1 MSALISIVVPIYNVE
16 GYVRRCFESVT
27 NQTWK
32 DFEVIVIDDGSMDKS
47 GEICDEYA
55 QKDTR
60 FKVFHQSNQGIGK
73 TRLGGIQKA
82 VGEYVVW
89 ADADD
94 WLEPSLLERL
104 VKCIREKESDIVVYG
119 AASVNRNNKVAE
131 KIVWKNLTIDAWRR
145 ETIIAG
151 QSVVWN
157 FMSKRSLWE
166 DVNIPEAVLLSGEDG
181 YLAVKLFFKAKS
193 ISYIDEVLYFHL
205 LDNPNSVSHT
215 MNAKKYY
222 AHCYLWDYR
231 REMAQIY
238 DPLKTGYCAARAL
251 SNGVKAF
258 CLSLAVPELDEV
270 QLKEIDSI
278 LQHNSM
284 QSIKGL
290 YRDRFLAWCLLAHKW
305 MLPRF
310 YGHWKSKKLICVKKN
325 NEVVS

>member
-1 MSALISIVVPIYNVE
+1 MSALISIVVPVYNVE
-16 GYVRRCFESVT
+16 GYVRRCFESVI

-73 TRLGGIQKA
+73 TRLGGIKKA
-82 VGEYVVW
+82 AGEYVVW

-104 VKCIREKESDIVVYG
+104 VKCIREKKSDIVVYG
-119 AASVNRNNKVAE
+119 AANVNNKVITS
-131 KIVWKNLTIDAWRR
+131 KILWKDLTIDGWRR
-145 ETIIAG
+145 ETIISG

-157 FMSKRSLWE
+157 FMSKRSLYE
-166 DVNIPEAVLLSGEDG
+166 DVNLPEAVHLSGEDG
-181 YLAVKLFFKAKS
+181 YLTITLFFKAKS
-193 ISYIDEVLYFHL
+193 VSYINEVLYFHFVG
-205 LDNPNSVSHT
+205 NPNSVTHT

-222 AHCYLWDYR
+222 AHCYLWNYR
-231 REMAQIY
+231 REMAQMY
-238 DPLKTGYCAARAL
+238 DPLKIDYCAVRAL

-278 LQHNSM
+278 LQHNSI
-284 QSIKGL
+284 QSIKGR

-305 MLPRF
+305 MIPRF

-325 NEVVS
+325 NEVIS

>member
-1 MSALISIVVPIYNVE
+1 MSALISIVVPVYNVE

-27 NQTWK
+27 NQTWE

-73 TRLGGIQKA
+73 TRLCGIKKA

-94 WLEPSLLERL
+94 WLEPSLLEKL
-104 VKCIREKESDIVVYG
+104 VKCIREKKSDIVVYG
-119 AASVNRNNKVAE
+119 AANVNNKVITS
-131 KIVWKNLTIDAWRR
+131 KILWKDLTIDGWRR
-145 ETIIAG
+145 ETIISG

-157 FMSKRSLWE
+157 FMSKRSLYE
-166 DVNIPEAVLLSGEDG
+166 DVNLPEAVHLSGEDG
-181 YLAVKLFFKAKS
+181 YLTITLFFKAKS
-193 ISYIDEVLYFHL
+193 VSYINEVLYFHFVG
-205 LDNPNSVSHT
+205 NPNSVTHT

-222 AHCYLWDYR
+222 AHCYLWNYR
-231 REMAQIY
+231 REMAQMY
-238 DPLKTGYCAARAL
+238 DPLKIDYCAVRAL

-284 QSIKGL
+284 QSIKGR

-305 MLPRF
+305 MIPRF
-310 YGHWKSKKLICVKKN
+310 YGHWKSKRINLRKEK
-325 NEVVS
+325 

>member
-1 MSALISIVVPIYNVE
+1 MSVLISIVVPVYNVE
-16 GYVRRCFESVT
+16 GYVRRCFESVS

-73 TRLGGIQKA
+73 TRLGGIKKA

-119 AASVNRNNKVAE
+119 AANVNNKVITS
-131 KIVWKNLTIDAWRR
+131 KILWKDLTLDGWRR
-145 ETIIAG
+145 ETIISG

-157 FMSKRSLWE
+157 FMSKRSLYE
-166 DVNIPEAVLLSGEDG
+166 DVNLPEAVHLSGEDG
-181 YLAVKLFFKAKS
+181 YLTITLFFKAKS
-193 ISYIDEVLYFHL
+193 VSYINEVLYFHFVG
-205 LDNPNSVSHT
+205 NPNSVTHT

-222 AHCYLWDYR
+222 AHCYLWNYR
-231 REMAQIY
+231 REMAQMY
-238 DPLKTGYCAARAL
+238 DPLKIDYCAVRAL

-278 LQHNSM
+278 LQHNSI
-284 QSIKGL
+284 QSIKGR

-305 MLPRF
+305 MIPRF
-310 YGHWKSKKLICVKKN
+310 YGHWKAKKLICVKKN
-325 NEVVS
+325 NEVIS

>member
-1 MSALISIVVPIYNVE
+1 MSALISIVVPAYNVE

-32 DFEVIVIDDGSMDKS
+32 DFEVIVIDDGSMDKT

-73 TRLGGIQKA
+73 TRLVGIKKA

-104 VKCIREKESDIVVYG
+104 VKCIREKKSDIVVYG
-119 AASVNRNNKVAE
+119 AANVNNKVITS
-131 KIVWKNLTIDAWRR
+131 KILWKDLTIDGWRR
-145 ETIIAG
+145 ETIISRK
-151 QSVVWN
+151 SVVWN
-157 FMSKRSLWE
+157 FMSKRSLYE
-166 DVNIPEAVLLSGEDG
+166 DVNLPEAVHLSGEDG
-181 YLAVKLFFKAKS
+181 YLTITLFFKAKS
-193 ISYIDEVLYFHL
+193 VSYINEVLYFHL
-205 LDNPNSVSHT
+205 LDSSNSVSHT

-238 DPLKTGYCAARAL
+238 DPLKIDYCADRAL

-284 QSIKGL
+284 QSIKGR

-305 MLPRF
+305 MIPRF

-325 NEVVS
+325 NEVIS

>member
-1 MSALISIVVPIYNVE
+1 MSALISIVVPVYNVE

-73 TRLGGIQKA
+73 TRLGGIKKA

-104 VKCIREKESDIVVYG
+104 VKCIREKKSDIVVYG
-119 AASVNRNNKVAE
+119 AANVNNKVITS
-131 KIVWKNLTIDAWRR
+131 KILWKDLTIDGWRR
-145 ETIIAG
+145 ETIISREA
-151 QSVVWN
+151 VVWN
-157 FMSKRSLWE
+157 FMSKRSLYE
-166 DVNIPEAVLLSGEDG
+166 DVNLPEAVHLSGEDG
-181 YLAVKLFFKAKS
+181 YLTITLFFKAKS
-193 ISYIDEVLYFHL
+193 VSYINEVLYFHFV
-205 LDNPNSVSHT
+205 DNPNSVTHT

-222 AHCYLWDYR
+222 AHCYLWNYR
-231 REMAQIY
+231 REMAQMY
-238 DPLKTGYCAARAL
+238 DPLKIDYCAVRAL

-284 QSIKGL
+284 QSIKGR

-305 MLPRF
+305 MIPRF
-310 YGHWKSKKLICVKKN
+310 YGHRKSKKLICVKKN
-325 NEVVS
+325 NEVIS

>member
-1 MSALISIVVPIYNVE
+1 MSALISIVIPVYNVE

-73 TRLGGIQKA
+73 TRLGGIKKA

-104 VKCIREKESDIVVYG
+104 VKSIREKKSDIVVYG
-119 AASVNRNNKVAE
+119 AANVNNKVITS
-131 KIVWKNLTIDAWRR
+131 KILWKDLTIDGWRR
-145 ETIIAG
+145 ETIISG

-157 FMSKRSLWE
+157 FMSKRSLYE
-166 DVNIPEAVLLSGEDG
+166 DVNLPEAVHLSGEDG
-181 YLAVKLFFKAKS
+181 YLTITLFFKAKS
-193 ISYIDEVLYFHL
+193 VSYINEVLYFHFVG
-205 LDNPNSVSHT
+205 NPNSVTHT

-222 AHCYLWDYR
+222 AHCYLWNYR
-231 REMAQIY
+231 REMAQMY
-238 DPLKTGYCAARAL
+238 DPLKIDYCAVRAL

-284 QSIKGL
+284 QSIKGR

-305 MLPRF
+305 MIPRF
-310 YGHWKSKKLICVKKN
+310 YGHWKSKKINLRKEK
-325 NEVVS
+325 

>member
-1 MSALISIVVPIYNVE
+1 MSALISIVVPVYNVE

-119 AASVNRNNKVAE
+119 AANVNNKVITS
-131 KIVWKNLTIDAWRR
+131 KILWKDLSIDSWRR
-145 ETIIAG
+145 ETIISG

-157 FMSKRSLWE
+157 FMSKRSLYE
-166 DVNIPEAVLLSGEDG
+166 DVNLPEAVHLSGEDG
-181 YLAVKLFFKAKS
+181 YLTITLFFKAKS
-193 ISYIDEVLYFHL
+193 VSYINEVLYFHFVG
-205 LDNPNSVSHT
+205 NPNSVTHT
-215 MNAKKYY
+215 MNARKYY
-222 AHCYLWDYR
+222 AHCYLWNYR
-231 REMAQIY
+231 REMAQMY
-238 DPLKTGYCAARAL
+238 DPLKIDYCAVRAL
-251 SNGVKAF
+251 SNGVKAL

-284 QSIKGL
+284 QSIKGR

-305 MLPRF
+305 MIPRF
-310 YGHWKSKKLICVKKN
+310 YGHWKAKKLICVKKN
-325 NEVVS
+325 NEVIS

>member
-1 MSALISIVVPIYNVE
+1 MSALISIVVPAYNVE

-32 DFEVIVIDDGSMDKS
+32 DFEVIVIDDGSMDKT

-73 TRLGGIQKA
+73 TRLVGIKKA

-104 VKCIREKESDIVVYG
+104 VKCIREKKSDIVVYG
-119 AASVNRNNKVAE
+119 AANVNNKVITS
-131 KIVWKNLTIDAWRR
+131 KILWKDLTIDGWRR
-145 ETIIAG
+145 ETIISRK
-151 QSVVWN
+151 SVVWN
-157 FMSKRSLWE
+157 FMSKRSLYE
-166 DVNIPEAVLLSGEDG
+166 DVNLPEAVHLSGEDG
-181 YLAVKLFFKAKS
+181 YLTITLFFKAKS
-193 ISYIDEVLYFHL
+193 VSYINEVLYFHL
-205 LDNPNSVSHT
+205 LDSSNSVSHT

-238 DPLKTGYCAARAL
+238 DPLKIDYCAARAL

-284 QSIKGL
+284 QSIKGR

-305 MLPRF
+305 MIPRF

-325 NEVVS
+325 NEVIS

>member
-1 MSALISIVVPIYNVE
+1 MSALISIVIPVYNVE

-73 TRLGGIQKA
+73 TRLGGIKKA

-104 VKCIREKESDIVVYG
+104 VKCIREKKSDIVVYG
-119 AASVNRNNKVAE
+119 AANVNNKVITS
-131 KIVWKNLTIDAWRR
+131 KILWKDLTIDGWRR
-145 ETIIAG
+145 ETIISG

-157 FMSKRSLWE
+157 FMSKRSLYE
-166 DVNIPEAVLLSGEDG
+166 DVNLPEAVHLSGEDG
-181 YLAVKLFFKAKS
+181 YLTITLFFKAKS
-193 ISYIDEVLYFHL
+193 VSYINEVLYFHFVG
-205 LDNPNSVSHT
+205 NPNSVTHT
-215 MNAKKYY
+215 MNARKYY
-222 AHCYLWDYR
+222 AHCYLWNYR
-231 REMAQIY
+231 REMAQMY
-238 DPLKTGYCAARAL
+238 DPLKIDYCAVRAL

-284 QSIKGL
+284 QSIKGR

-305 MLPRF
+305 MIPRF
-310 YGHWKSKKLICVKKN
+310 YGHWKSKKLISVKKN

>member
-1 MSALISIVVPIYNVE
+1 MSALISIVIPVYNVE

-60 FKVFHQSNQGIGK
+60 FKVFHQSNQRIGK
-73 TRLGGIQKA
+73 TRLGGIKKA
-82 VGEYVVW
+82 AGEYVVW

-104 VKCIREKESDIVVYG
+104 VKCIRENKSDIVVYG
-119 AASVNRNNKVAE
+119 AANVNNKVITS
-131 KIVWKNLTIDAWRR
+131 KILWKDLTIDGWRR
-145 ETIIAG
+145 ETIISG

-157 FMSKRSLWE
+157 FMSKRSLYE
-166 DVNIPEAVLLSGEDG
+166 DVNLPEAVHLSGEDG
-181 YLAVKLFFKAKS
+181 YLTITLFFKAKS
-193 ISYIDEVLYFHL
+193 VSYINEVLYFHFVG
-205 LDNPNSVSHT
+205 NPNSVTHT

-222 AHCYLWDYR
+222 AHCYLWNYR
-231 REMAQIY
+231 REMAQMY
-238 DPLKTGYCAARAL
+238 DPLKIDYCAVRAL

-284 QSIKGL
+284 QSIKGR

-305 MLPRF
+305 MIPRF
-310 YGHWKSKKLICVKKN
+310 YGHWKSKKINLRKEK
-325 NEVVS
+325 

>member
-1 MSALISIVVPIYNVE
+1 MSALISIVVPVYNVE

-119 AASVNRNNKVAE
+119 AANVNNKVITS
-131 KIVWKNLTIDAWRR
+131 KILWKDISIDSWRR
-145 ETIIAG
+145 ETIISG

-157 FMSKRSLWE
+157 FMSKRSLYE
-166 DVNIPEAVLLSGEDG
+166 DVNLPEAVHLSGEDG
-181 YLAVKLFFKAKS
+181 YLTITLFFKAKS
-193 ISYIDEVLYFHL
+193 VSYINEVLYFHFVG
-205 LDNPNSVSHT
+205 NPNSVTHT
-215 MNAKKYY
+215 MNARKYY
-222 AHCYLWDYR
+222 AHCYLWNYR
-231 REMAQIY
+231 REMAQMY
-238 DPLKTGYCAARAL
+238 DPLKIDYCAVRAL
-251 SNGVKAF
+251 SNGVKAL

-284 QSIKGL
+284 QSIKGR

-305 MLPRF
+305 MIPRF
-310 YGHWKSKKLICVKKN
+310 YGHWKAKKLICVKKN
-325 NEVVS
+325 NEVIS

>member
-1 MSALISIVVPIYNVE
+1 MSALISIVVPVYNVE

-73 TRLGGIQKA
+73 TRLGGIKKA

-119 AASVNRNNKVAE
+119 AANVNNKVITS
-131 KIVWKNLTIDAWRR
+131 KILWKDLSIDGWRR
-145 ETIIAG
+145 ETIISG

-157 FMSKRSLWE
+157 FMSKRSLYE
-166 DVNIPEAVLLSGEDG
+166 DVNLPEAVHLSGEDG
-181 YLAVKLFFKAKS
+181 YLTITLFFKAKS
-193 ISYIDEVLYFHL
+193 VSYINEVLYFHFVG
-205 LDNPNSVSHT
+205 NPNSVTHT
-215 MNAKKYY
+215 MNARKYY
-222 AHCYLWDYR
+222 AHCYLWNYR
-231 REMAQIY
+231 REMAQMY
-238 DPLKTGYCAARAL
+238 DPLKIDYCAVRAL

-278 LQHNSM
+278 LQHNSI
-284 QSIKGL
+284 QSIKGR

-305 MLPRF
+305 MIPRF
-310 YGHWKSKKLICVKKN
+310 YGHWKSKKINLRKEK
-325 NEVVS
+325 

>member
-1 MSALISIVVPIYNVE
+1 MSALISIVVPVYNVE

-60 FKVFHQSNQGIGK
+60 FKVFHQSNQWIGK
-73 TRLGGIQKA
+73 TRLGGIKKA

-104 VKCIREKESDIVVYG
+104 VKCIREKKSDIVVYG
-119 AASVNRNNKVAE
+119 AANVNNKVITS
-131 KIVWKNLTIDAWRR
+131 KILWKDLTIDGWRR
-145 ETIIAG
+145 ETIISG

-157 FMSKRSLWE
+157 FMSKRSLYE
-166 DVNIPEAVLLSGEDG
+166 DVNLPEAVHLSGEDG
-181 YLAVKLFFKAKS
+181 YLTITLFFKAKS
-193 ISYIDEVLYFHL
+193 VSYINEVLYFHFVG
-205 LDNPNSVSHT
+205 NPNSVTHT

-222 AHCYLWDYR
+222 AHCYLWNYR
-231 REMAQIY
+231 REMAQMY
-238 DPLKTGYCAARAL
+238 DPLKIDYCAVRAL

-284 QSIKGL
+284 QSIKGR

-305 MLPRF
+305 MIPRF
-310 YGHWKSKKLICVKKN
+310 YGHWKSKKINLRKEK
-325 NEVVS
+325 

>member
-1 MSALISIVVPIYNVE
+1 MCVLISIVVPVYNVE
-16 GYVRRCFESVT
+16 RYVRRCFESVT

-119 AASVNRNNKVAE
+119 AANVNNKVITS
-131 KIVWKNLTIDAWRR
+131 KILWKDLTIDGWRR
-145 ETIIAG
+145 ETIISG

-157 FMSKRSLWE
+157 FMSKRSLYE
-166 DVNIPEAVLLSGEDG
+166 DVNLPEAVHLSGEDG
-181 YLAVKLFFKAKS
+181 YLTITLFFKAKS
-193 ISYIDEVLYFHL
+193 VSYINEVLYFHFVG
-205 LDNPNSVSHT
+205 NPNSVTHT

-222 AHCYLWDYR
+222 AHCYLWNYR
-231 REMAQIY
+231 REMAQMY
-238 DPLKTGYCAARAL
+238 DPLKIDYCAVRAL

-284 QSIKGL
+284 QSIKGR

-305 MLPRF
+305 MIPRF
-310 YGHWKSKKLICVKKN
+310 YGHWKLKKINLRKIMR
-325 NEVVS
+325 

>member
-1 MSALISIVVPIYNVE
+1 MSALISIVVPVYNVE

-73 TRLGGIQKA
+73 TRLGGIKKA

-104 VKCIREKESDIVVYG
+104 VKCIQEKKSDIVVYG
-119 AASVNRNNKVAE
+119 AANVNNKVITS
-131 KIVWKNLTIDAWRR
+131 KILWKDLTIDGWRR
-145 ETIIAG
+145 ETIISG

-157 FMSKRSLWE
+157 FMSKRSLYE
-166 DVNIPEAVLLSGEDG
+166 DVNLPEAVHLSGEDG
-181 YLAVKLFFKAKS
+181 YLTITLFFKAKS
-193 ISYIDEVLYFHL
+193 VSYINEVLYFHFVG
-205 LDNPNSVSHT
+205 NPNSVTHT

-222 AHCYLWDYR
+222 AHCYLWNYR
-231 REMAQIY
+231 REMAQMY
-238 DPLKTGYCAARAL
+238 DPLKIDYCAVRAL

-284 QSIKGL
+284 QSIKGR

-305 MLPRF
+305 MIPRF
-310 YGHWKSKKLICVKKN
+310 YGHWKLKKLICVKKN
-325 NEVVS
+325 NEVIS

>member
-1 MSALISIVVPIYNVE
+1 MSALISIVVPVYNVE
-16 GYVRRCFESVT
+16 GYVRRCFESVI

-73 TRLGGIQKA
+73 TRLGGIKKA
-82 VGEYVVW
+82 AGEYVVW

-104 VKCIREKESDIVVYG
+104 VKCIREKKSDIVVYG
-119 AASVNRNNKVAE
+119 AANVNNKVITS
-131 KIVWKNLTIDAWRR
+131 KILWKDLTIDGWRR
-145 ETIIAG
+145 ETIISG

-157 FMSKRSLWE
+157 FMSKRSLYE
-166 DVNIPEAVLLSGEDG
+166 DVNLPEAVHLSGEDG
-181 YLAVKLFFKAKS
+181 YLTITLFFKAKS
-193 ISYIDEVLYFHL
+193 VSYINEVLYFHFVG
-205 LDNPNSVSHT
+205 NPNSVTHT

-222 AHCYLWDYR
+222 AHCYLWNYR
-231 REMAQIY
+231 REMAQMY
-238 DPLKTGYCAARAL
+238 DPLKIDYCAVRAL

-278 LQHNSM
+278 LQHNSI
-284 QSIKGL
+284 QSIKGR

-305 MLPRF
+305 MIPRL
-310 YGHWKSKKLICVKKN
+310 YGHWKSKKINLRKEK
-325 NEVVS
+325 

>member
-1 MSALISIVVPIYNVE
+1 MSVLISIVVPVYNVE

-73 TRLGGIQKA
+73 TRLSGIKKA

-104 VKCIREKESDIVVYG
+104 VKCIHEKKSDIVVYG
-119 AASVNRNNKVAE
+119 AANVNNKVITS
-131 KIVWKNLTIDAWRR
+131 KILWKELTIDGWRR
-145 ETIIAG
+145 ETIISG

-157 FMSKRSLWE
+157 FMSKRSLYE
-166 DVNIPEAVLLSGEDG
+166 DVNLPEAVHLSGEDG
-181 YLAVKLFFKAKS
+181 YLTITLFFKAKS
-193 ISYIDEVLYFHL
+193 VSYINEVLYFHFVG
-205 LDNPNSVSHT
+205 NPNSVTHT

-222 AHCYLWDYR
+222 AHCYLWNYR
-231 REMAQIY
+231 REMAQMY
-238 DPLKTGYCAARAL
+238 DPLKIDYCAVRAL

-284 QSIKGL
+284 QSIKGR

-305 MLPRF
+305 MIPRF

-325 NEVVS
+325 NEVIS

>member
-1 MSALISIVVPIYNVE
+1 MSALISIVVPAYNVE

-32 DFEVIVIDDGSMDKS
+32 DFEVIVIDDGSMDKT

-73 TRLGGIQKA
+73 TRLVGIKKA

-104 VKCIREKESDIVVYG
+104 VKCIREKKSDIVVYG
-119 AASVNRNNKVAE
+119 AANVNNKVITS
-131 KIVWKNLTIDAWRR
+131 KILWKDLTIDGWRR
-145 ETIIAG
+145 ETIISRE
-151 QSVVWN
+151 SVVWN
-157 FMSKRSLWE
+157 FMSKRSLYE
-166 DVNIPEAVLLSGEDG
+166 DVNLPEAVHLSGEDG
-181 YLAVKLFFKAKS
+181 YLTITLFFKAKS
-193 ISYIDEVLYFHL
+193 VSYINEVLYFHFV
-205 LDNPNSVSHT
+205 DNPNSVTHT

-222 AHCYLWDYR
+222 AHCYLWNYR
-231 REMAQIY
+231 REMAQMY
-238 DPLKTGYCAARAL
+238 DPLKIDYCAVRAL

-284 QSIKGL
+284 QSIKGR

-305 MLPRF
+305 MIPRF

-325 NEVVS
+325 NEVIS

>member
-1 MSALISIVVPIYNVE
+1 MSALISIVVPVYNVE

-119 AASVNRNNKVAE
+119 AANVNNKVITS
-131 KIVWKNLTIDAWRR
+131 KILWKDLSIDSWRR
-145 ETIIAG
+145 ETIISG

-157 FMSKRSLWE
+157 FMSKRSLYE
-166 DVNIPEAVLLSGEDG
+166 DVNLPEAVHLSGEDG
-181 YLAVKLFFKAKS
+181 YLTITLFFKAKS
-193 ISYIDEVLYFHL
+193 VSYINEVLYFHFVG
-205 LDNPNSVSHT
+205 NPNSVTHT
-215 MNAKKYY
+215 MNARKYY
-222 AHCYLWDYR
+222 AHCYLWNYR
-231 REMAQIY
+231 REMAQMY
-238 DPLKTGYCAARAL
+238 DPLKIDYCAVRAL
-251 SNGVKAF
+251 SNGVKAL

-284 QSIKGL
+284 QSIKGR

-305 MLPRF
+305 MIPRF
-310 YGHWKSKKLICVKKN
+310 YGHWKAKKINLRKEK
-325 NEVVS
+325 

>member
-1 MSALISIVVPIYNVE
+1 MSVLISIIIPVYNAE
-16 GYVRRCFESVT
+16 GYVRKCFESVI
-27 NQTWK
+27 NQTWT
-32 DFEVIVIDDGSMDKS
+32 DFEVIVIDDGSMDRS
-47 GEICDEYA
+47 GEICDDYA
-55 QKDTR
+55 QKYSC

-73 TRLGGIQKA
+73 TRLSGIQKA
-82 VGEYVVW
+82 VGEYIVW

-94 WLEPSLLERL
+94 WLEPKLLERL
-104 VKCIREKESDIVVYG
+104 VKRIREKESDIVVYG

-131 KIVWKNLTIDAWRR
+131 KIVWKNLTIDDWRR
-145 ETIIAG
+145 ETIMAG

-157 FMSKRSLWE
+157 FMSKRSLWG
-166 DVNIPEAVLLSGEDG
+166 DINIPEAVLLSGEDG

-231 REMAQIY
+231 RKMAQIY

-258 CLSLAVPELDEV
+258 CLSLAVPELDES
-270 QLKEIDSI
+270 QIKQIASI
-278 LQHNSM
+278 LQRNSIR
-284 QSIKGL
+284 SIKGR
-290 YRDRFLAWCLLAHKW
+290 YRERFLSWCILAHKW
-305 MLPRF
+305 TIPRI
-310 YGHWKSKKLICVKKN
+310 YGHWKSKKLV
-325 NEVVS
+325 

>member
-1 MSALISIVVPIYNVE
+1 MSALISIVVPVYNVE

-73 TRLGGIQKA
+73 TRLGGIKKA

-104 VKCIREKESDIVVYG
+104 VKCIREKKSDIVVYG
-119 AASVNRNNKVAE
+119 AANVNNKVITS
-131 KIVWKNLTIDAWRR
+131 KILWKDLTIDGWRR
-145 ETIIAG
+145 ETIISG

-157 FMSKRSLWE
+157 FMSKRSLYE
-166 DVNIPEAVLLSGEDG
+166 DVNLPEAVHLSGEDG
-181 YLAVKLFFKAKS
+181 YLTITLFFKAKS
-193 ISYIDEVLYFHL
+193 VSYINEVLYFHFV
-205 LDNPNSVSHT
+205 DNPNSVTHT

-222 AHCYLWDYR
+222 AHCYLWNYR
-231 REMAQIY
+231 REMAQMY
-238 DPLKTGYCAARAL
+238 DPLKIDYCAVRAL

-278 LQHNSM
+278 LQHNSI
-284 QSIKGL
+284 QSIKGR

-305 MLPRF
+305 MIPRF

-325 NEVVS
+325 NEVIS

>member
-1 MSALISIVVPIYNVE
+1 MSALISIVVPVYNVE

-119 AASVNRNNKVAE
+119 AANVNNKVITS
-131 KIVWKNLTIDAWRR
+131 KILWKDLSIDGWRR
-145 ETIIAG
+145 ETIISG

-157 FMSKRSLWE
+157 FMSKRSLYE
-166 DVNIPEAVLLSGEDG
+166 DVNLPEAVHLSGEDG
-181 YLAVKLFFKAKS
+181 YLTITLFFKAKS
-193 ISYIDEVLYFHL
+193 VSYINEVLYFHFVG
-205 LDNPNSVSHT
+205 NPNSVTHT
-215 MNAKKYY
+215 MNARKYY
-222 AHCYLWDYR
+222 AHCYLWNYR
-231 REMAQIY
+231 REMAQMY
-238 DPLKTGYCAARAL
+238 DPLKIDYCAVRAL

-284 QSIKGL
+284 QSIKGR

-305 MLPRF
+305 MIPRF
-310 YGHWKSKKLICVKKN
+310 YGHWKAKKLICVKKN
-325 NEVVS
+325 NEVIS

>member
-1 MSALISIVVPIYNVE
+1 MSALISIVVPVYNVE

-73 TRLGGIQKA
+73 ARLGGIQKA
-82 VGEYVVW
+82 VGKYVVW

-119 AASVNRNNKVAE
+119 AANVNNKVITS
-131 KIVWKNLTIDAWRR
+131 KILWKDLTIDGWRR
-145 ETIIAG
+145 ETIISG

-157 FMSKRSLWE
+157 FMSKRSLYE
-166 DVNIPEAVLLSGEDG
+166 DVNLPEAVHLSGEDG
-181 YLAVKLFFKAKS
+181 YLTITLFFKAKS
-193 ISYIDEVLYFHL
+193 VSYINEVLYFHFVG
-205 LDNPNSVSHT
+205 NPNSVTHT

-222 AHCYLWDYR
+222 AHCYLWNYR
-231 REMAQIY
+231 REMAQMY
-238 DPLKTGYCAARAL
+238 DPLKIDYCAVRAL

-278 LQHNSM
+278 LQHNSI
-284 QSIKGL
+284 QSIKGR

-305 MLPRF
+305 MIPRF
-310 YGHWKSKKLICVKKN
+310 YGHWKSKKINLRKEK
-325 NEVVS
+325 

>member
-1 MSALISIVVPIYNVE
+1 MSALISIVVPVYNVE

-73 TRLGGIQKA
+73 TRLCGIKKA

-104 VKCIREKESDIVVYG
+104 VKCIREKKSDIVVYG
-119 AASVNRNNKVAE
+119 AANVNNKVIIS
-131 KIVWKNLTIDAWRR
+131 KILWKHLTIDGWRR
-145 ETIIAG
+145 ETIISG

-157 FMSKRSLWE
+157 FMSKRSLYE
-166 DVNIPEAVLLSGEDG
+166 DVNLPEAVHLSGEDG
-181 YLAVKLFFKAKS
+181 YLTITLFFKAKS
-193 ISYIDEVLYFHL
+193 VSYINEVLYFHFVG
-205 LDNPNSVSHT
+205 NPNSVTHT

-222 AHCYLWDYR
+222 AHCYLWNYR
-231 REMAQIY
+231 REMAQLY
-238 DPLKTGYCAARAL
+238 DPLKIDYCAVRAL

-278 LQHNSM
+278 LQHNSI
-284 QSIKGL
+284 QSIKGR

-305 MLPRF
+305 MIPRF
-310 YGHWKSKKLICVKKN
+310 YGHWKSKKINLRKEK
-325 NEVVS
+325 

>member
-1 MSALISIVVPIYNVE
+1 MSALISIVVPVYNVE

-73 TRLGGIQKA
+73 TRLGGIKKA

-104 VKCIREKESDIVVYG
+104 VKCIREKKFDIVVYG
-119 AASVNRNNKVAE
+119 AANVNNKVITS
-131 KIVWKNLTIDAWRR
+131 KILWKDLTIDGWRR
-145 ETIIAG
+145 ETIISG

-157 FMSKRSLWE
+157 FMSKRSLYE
-166 DVNIPEAVLLSGEDG
+166 DVNLPEAVHLSGEDG
-181 YLAVKLFFKAKS
+181 YLTITLFFKAKS
-193 ISYIDEVLYFHL
+193 VSCINEVLYFHFVG
-205 LDNPNSVSHT
+205 NPNSVTHT

-222 AHCYLWDYR
+222 AHCYLWNYR
-231 REMAQIY
+231 REMAQMY
-238 DPLKTGYCAARAL
+238 DPLKIDYCAVRAL

-278 LQHNSM
+278 LQHNST
-284 QSIKGL
+284 QSIKGR

-305 MLPRF
+305 MIPRF
-310 YGHWKSKKLICVKKN
+310 YGHWKSKKLICVKKIMR
-325 NEVVS
+325 

>member
-1 MSALISIVVPIYNVE
+1 MSALISIVVPVYNVE

-145 ETIIAG
+145 ETIISG

-157 FMSKRSLWE
+157 FMSKRSLYE
-166 DVNIPEAVLLSGEDG
+166 VVNLPEAVHLSGEDG
-181 YLAVKLFFKAKS
+181 Y
-193 ISYIDEVLYFHL
+193 
-205 LDNPNSVSHT
+205 
-215 MNAKKYY
+215 
-222 AHCYLWDYR
+222 
-231 REMAQIY
+231 
-238 DPLKTGYCAARAL
+238 
-251 SNGVKAF
+251 
-258 CLSLAVPELDEV
+258 
-270 QLKEIDSI
+270 
-278 LQHNSM
+278 
-284 QSIKGL
+284 
-290 YRDRFLAWCLLAHKW
+290 
-305 MLPRF
+305 
-310 YGHWKSKKLICVKKN
+310 
-325 NEVVS
+325 

>member
-1 MSALISIVVPIYNVE
+1 MSVLISIVVPVYNVE

-32 DFEVIVIDDGSMDKS
+32 DFEVIVIDDGSMDKT

-73 TRLGGIQKA
+73 TRLGGIKKA

-104 VKCIREKESDIVVYG
+104 VKCIREKKSDIVVYG
-119 AASVNRNNKVAE
+119 AANVNNKVITS
-131 KIVWKNLTIDAWRR
+131 KILWKDLTIDGWRR
-145 ETIIAG
+145 ETIISREA
-151 QSVVWN
+151 VVWN
-157 FMSKRSLWE
+157 FMSKRSLYE
-166 DVNIPEAVLLSGEDG
+166 DVNLPEAVHLSGEDG
-181 YLAVKLFFKAKS
+181 YLTITLFFKAKS
-193 ISYIDEVLYFHL
+193 VSYINEVLYFHFV
-205 LDNPNSVSHT
+205 DNPNSVTHT

-222 AHCYLWDYR
+222 AHCYLWNYR
-231 REMAQIY
+231 REMAQMY
-238 DPLKTGYCAARAL
+238 DPLKIDYCAVRAL

-284 QSIKGL
+284 QSIKGR

-305 MLPRF
+305 MIPRF

-325 NEVVS
+325 NEVIS

>member
-1 MSALISIVVPIYNVE
+1 MSALISIVVPVYNVE

-32 DFEVIVIDDGSMDKS
+32 DFEVIVIDDGSMDKT

-73 TRLGGIQKA
+73 TRLGGIKKA

-104 VKCIREKESDIVVYG
+104 VKCIREKKSDIVVYG
-119 AASVNRNNKVAE
+119 AANVNNKVITS
-131 KIVWKNLTIDAWRR
+131 KILWKDLTIDGWRR
-145 ETIIAG
+145 ETIISRK
-151 QSVVWN
+151 SVVWN
-157 FMSKRSLWE
+157 FMSKRSLYE
-166 DVNIPEAVLLSGEDG
+166 DVNLPEAVHLSGEDG
-181 YLAVKLFFKAKS
+181 YLTIILFFKAKS
-193 ISYIDEVLYFHL
+193 VSYINEVLYFHFV
-205 LDNPNSVSHT
+205 DNPNSVTHT

-222 AHCYLWDYR
+222 AHCYLWNYR
-231 REMAQIY
+231 REMAQMY
-238 DPLKTGYCAARAL
+238 DPLKIDYCAVRAL

-284 QSIKGL
+284 QSIKGR

-305 MLPRF
+305 MIPRF

-325 NEVVS
+325 NEVIS

>member
-1 MSALISIVVPIYNVE
+1 MSALISIVVPAYNVE

-32 DFEVIVIDDGSMDKS
+32 DFEVIVIDDGSMDKT

-73 TRLGGIQKA
+73 TRLGGIKKA

-104 VKCIREKESDIVVYG
+104 VKCIREKKSDIVVYG
-119 AASVNRNNKVAE
+119 AANVNNKVITS
-131 KIVWKNLTIDAWRR
+131 KILWKDLTIDGWRR
-145 ETIIAG
+145 ETIISRK
-151 QSVVWN
+151 SVVWN
-157 FMSKRSLWE
+157 FMSKRSLYE
-166 DVNIPEAVLLSGEDG
+166 DVNLPEAVHLSGEDG
-181 YLAVKLFFKAKS
+181 YLTITLFFKAKS
-193 ISYIDEVLYFHL
+193 VSYINEVLYFHFV
-205 LDNPNSVSHT
+205 DNPNSVTHT

-222 AHCYLWDYR
+222 AHCYLWNYR
-231 REMAQIY
+231 REMAQMY
-238 DPLKTGYCAARAL
+238 YPLKIDYCAVRAL

-284 QSIKGL
+284 QSIKGR

-305 MLPRF
+305 MIPRF
-310 YGHWKSKKLICVKKN
+310 YGHWKSKKN
-325 NEVVS
+325 NLRKEK

>member
-1 MSALISIVVPIYNVE
+1 MSVLISIIIPVYNAE
-16 GYVRRCFESVT
+16 CYVRKCFESVI
-27 NQTWK
+27 NQTWT
-32 DFEVIVIDDGSMDKS
+32 DFEVIVIDDGSMDRS
-47 GEICDEYA
+47 GEICDDYA
-55 QKDTR
+55 QKYSC

-73 TRLGGIQKA
+73 TRLSGIQKA
-82 VGEYVVW
+82 VGKYIVW

-94 WLEPSLLERL
+94 WLEPKLLEKL
-104 VKCIREKESDIVVYG
+104 VKRIREKESDIVVYG

-157 FMSKRSLWE
+157 FMSKRSLWG

-258 CLSLAVPELDEV
+258 CLSLAVPELDES
-270 QLKEIDSI
+270 QIKQIASI
-278 LQHNSM
+278 LQHNSIR
-284 QSIKGL
+284 SIKGL
-290 YRDRFLAWCLLAHKW
+290 YRDRFLSWCILAHKW
-305 MLPRF
+305 MIPRF
-310 YGHWKSKKLICVKKN
+310 YGHWKSKKLGSYKKK
-325 NEVVS
+325 

>member
-1 MSALISIVVPIYNVE
+1 MSALISIVVPVYNVE

-119 AASVNRNNKVAE
+119 AANVNNKVITS
-131 KIVWKNLTIDAWRR
+131 KILWKDLSIDGWRR
-145 ETIIAG
+145 ETIISG

-157 FMSKRSLWE
+157 FMSKRSLYE
-166 DVNIPEAVLLSGEDG
+166 DVNLPEAVHLSGEDG
-181 YLAVKLFFKAKS
+181 YLTITLFFKAKS
-193 ISYIDEVLYFHL
+193 VSYINEVLYFHFVG
-205 LDNPNSVSHT
+205 NPNSVTHT
-215 MNAKKYY
+215 MNARKYY
-222 AHCYLWDYR
+222 AHCYLWNYR
-231 REMAQIY
+231 REMAQMY
-238 DPLKTGYCAARAL
+238 DPLKIDYCAVRAL
-251 SNGVKAF
+251 SNGVKAL

-284 QSIKGL
+284 QSIKGR

-305 MLPRF
+305 MIPRF
-310 YGHWKSKKLICVKKN
+310 YGHWKAKKLICVKKN
-325 NEVVS
+325 NEVIS